1 MFILKAKTKIYL
13 CAAFMLGCFVGFAQD
28 PAKDNLSYLYDLEAP
43 VQCASRV
50 AVSDEEATIF
60 LEITLAPD
68 RTEGVSI
75 RYRAT
80 PAYDSKEISQEGNL
94 TDNEHLIKNEGGRYY
109 YQFTLPMQQPTAFV
123 FIYVQSAA
131 NTFRFDVPVVSE
143 QDFPPTD
150 LLVVRPDEDIPF
162 FTDYIESDEAFRIVS
177 WYGRD
182 TTQAFVYYYGHDFS
196 PNPPPMSTN
205 TSNADKSLQID
216 SLFTVPLNQET
227 GISENGLYFVQT
239 DTASLSGV
247 SFRITPPYYPRF
259 VRAPQLIEPL
269 LYISTSQEMGEL
281 EDSEDAKKALDNY
294 WLRVTRSR
302 ERAVEVIREYYRQ
315 VTEANRMFTNY
326 KEGWKTGRGMVY
338 VLYGAPD
345 EVYRTGDRETWIYG
359 EERNLIEIQFV
370 FAKVKNIFSQKHYEL
385 IPDSDYGKFW
395 YRNIDL
401 WRKGRKEI

>member
-1 MFILKAKTKIYL
+1 MFILKPFIKIYL
-13 CAAFMLGCFVGFAQD
+13 SAVFMLGCFAGFAQD
-28 PAKDNLSYLYDLEAP
+28 PAKDNLSYLYELGAP

-68 RTEGVSI
+68 RTEDVSI
-75 RYRAT
+75 RYRAA
-80 PAYDSKEISQEGNL
+80 PAYDSEEGSL
-94 TDNEHLIKNEGGRYY
+94 TDSEHLIKNEGDRYY
-109 YQFTLPMQQPTAFV
+109 YQFTLPMSQPTAFV

-131 NTFRFDVPVVSE
+131 NTFRFDVPVVTE

-177 WYGRD
+177 WYGGD
-182 TTQAFVYYYGHDFS
+182 TTQAFVYYYNHDFS
-196 PNPPPMSTN
+196 PNLPPMSTN
-205 TSNADKSLQID
+205 ASGSDKSLQID

-227 GISENGLYFVQT
+227 GISENGLYFVQM
-239 DTASLSGV
+239 DTTSLSGL
-247 SFRITPPYYPRF
+247 SFRIAPPYYPRF

-281 EDSEDAKKALDNY
+281 QDSEDPKRALDNY

-345 EVYRTGDRETWIYG
+345 EVYRTADRETWIYG